1 MRPAFSIIEVLVSVV
16 ILSTSIIYI
25 LKIHDNQREEILYLT
40 ERNKRTLEDS
50 LFLSNDTLN
59 YHKEEKNAYELLR
72 KSFKIKEDETKEI
85 LKETLR
91 SIYVPEPQ
99 RIEPPEDQP
108 MAPPAMLQELKLKGE
123 HPAIYWMI
131 KIGA

>member
-72 KSFKIKEDETKEI
+72 KSFKIKEDE
-85 LKETLR
+85 
-91 SIYVPEPQ
+91 
-99 RIEPPEDQP
+99 
-108 MAPPAMLQELKLKGE
+108 
-123 HPAIYWMI
+123 
-131 KIGA
+131 